1 MGRHVVSIT
10 IKMKTIVR
18 IIRSDKNNQVL
29 SEKFRQ
35 KGEINVF
42 RQRREMNVFRQKR
55 EIIVFSSW
63 IDLKAISLFV
73 GHETLGHLVN
83 EKSMQ
88 KFPVFSTNLISNI
101 EI

>member
-1 MGRHVVSIT
+1 
-10 IKMKTIVR
+10 MKTIVR

-42 RQRREMNVFRQKR
+42 IQKRELNVFRQKR

-63 IDLKAISLFV
+63 SDLKSISLFV
-73 GHETLGHLVN
+73 GHETLGHFVI
-83 EKSMQ
+83 EKSKL